1 MKLIRYILL
10 GILASL
16 SFAGSTSANAPAW
29 FDELVEEAAPGR
41 SIEAIK
47 QINGVDRKMLALR
60 SYLRAGSSL
69 DERWSWTKVEIDAFQ
84 GSPEQTAL
92 LAEVAA
98 ISEHFAARN
107 PGYELHA
114 NTKVRSL
121 DVQIARW
128 NENVSVGSAAM
139 ELFASLSDEFPDVE
153 SKGQISPEK
162 LESWL
167 RSYSSEQRAS
177 LAAPGLTRHGQGHAI
192 DFQIM
197 QDGKFVAPADTSLVA
212 TVWEANGWADKLAE
226 SIAAAGP
233 SFYGPLTS
241 PNEPWH
247 YDYRPENKKR

>member
-1 MKLIRYILL
+1 MSL
-10 GILASL
+10 GIALSL
-16 SFAGSTSANAPAW
+16 FLAGSASANAPTW
-29 FDELVEEAAPGR
+29 LGELIEEAAPAR
-41 SIEAIK
+41 SSEAIN
-47 QINGVDRKMLALR
+47 QIDGVDRKLLALR
-60 SYLRAGSSL
+60 SYLRAGPSL
-69 DERWSWTKVEIDAFQ
+69 DERWSWTKAEIDAFQ
-84 GSPEQTAL
+84 GSPEQAAL

-107 PGYELHA
+107 PGYELYA

-128 NENVSVGSAAM
+128 NENVSVGSAAL
-139 ELFASLSDEFPDVE
+139 ELFTSLSDQFPGIG
-153 SKGQISPEK
+153 SNGTINRAK
-162 LESWL
+162 LERWL

-197 QDGKFVAPADTSLVA
+197 KNGTFVAPADTSLVA
-212 TVWEANGWADKLAE
+212 TVWAANGWADKLAE

-233 SFYGPLTS
+233 SFDGPLAS